1 MTPGRVLMKR
11 AVLGALAA
19 ALLAIGLPAMAQE
32 GPGEADRVVVR
43 YSEGAYELVS
53 VTPITSHLAPA
64 DDLPEGEFSGFWFE
78 LVSSEGDVLYRRI
91 TGHPVPL
98 VFEGPDQ
105 SAPEPTIIR
114 TAIEPDFVESRKGA
128 VRTSR
133 GEVDRFL
140 RSDELLRDRQ
150 TGEALSPRSLTTSAE
165 DPDRTGSVPGE
176 RVFAL
181 LVPRAQEGDEL
192 VLFSS
197 PLEEGQ
203 ESEAAGEVARLPLV
217 EDQGGES

>member
-1 MTPGRVLMKR
+1 MTPRRVLMTR
-11 AVLGALAA
+11 AILGVLAG
-19 ALLAIGLPAMAQE
+19 ALLATGLPALAQE

-43 YSEGAYELVS
+43 YSEGSYELVS
-53 VTPITSHLAPA
+53 VTPITSYLAPS
-64 DDLPEGEFSGFWFE
+64 DEFPEGEYSGFWFE

-105 SAPEPTIIR
+105 SAPEPQIIR
-114 TAIEPDFVESRKGA
+114 TAIEPDLFESRKGA
-128 VRTSR
+128 LRSSR
-133 GEVDRFL
+133 GQVERFL

-150 TGEALSPRSLTTSAE
+150 TGEATSPRSLTTSAE
-165 DPDRTGSVPGE
+165 DPERTGALPAE

-197 PLEEGQ
+197 PLEEGR